1 MSPARIR
8 QVAWALVGITL
19 LLVALG
25 LGLDAV
31 HGTRFGLG
39 AGFVLALVAVLLP
52 LGVMVAFRQPANPI
66 GWIFLGVAVTVGL
79 GGLAGS
85 YADYWTSGEGGS
97 DGLGKLAAWYA
108 SSSWIPWVL
117 IPATFL
123 LLLFPDGKLPGSRW
137 RPVAWSA
144 GIGIGLLLVTALLT
158 PGPLED
164 YKHVQNPYGVHTGII
179 DPLGG
184 LAFLLVAIGIFGS
197 IASLV
202 LRYRRGHRELRE
214 QIKWIAL
221 AGGLVAVVVPV
232 GVATYDVVGEVVAN
246 SAIELSIL
254 TLPLA
259 AGVAILRYRLYE
271 IDLVINRTLVYG
283 VLTAGLGGIYAA
295 VSLGLGVAIGAGS
308 TLPTAA
314 ATLAVALLFRPL
326 RANIQ
331 AAVDKRFDRARYEGL
346 RKVEHFLG
354 ELRAGRAAP
363 EETGRVLADALGDP
377 RLEVLFWLPAEEI
390 HVDATG
396 RAVREPAAPG
406 RMRTPVRRGDLQLA
420 TLVHDEALCRRP
432 NLLESVI
439 AASGLAIEISRLRA
453 EVRRRLAEVEDS
465 RARIVTAGDA
475 ERRRLERD
483 LHDGAQQRLVAI
495 GLALRHVQGLLR
507 PGGEAATEVD
517 ATVTELTNAIEEL
530 RELAR
535 GVRPAGLD
543 DGLATALQEL
553 ATRSPLRTTVE
564 ATDERFEDRVETAAY
579 FVASEAFANVIKHA
593 RATAITVS
601 ANKRNGNLVVSV
613 RDDGIGGAA
622 ASDGSGLVGMG
633 DRVAALGGRLRIDS
647 SPDAGTVVTAELPC
661 G

>member
-1 MSPARIR
+1 M
-8 QVAWALVGITL
+8 
-19 LLVALG
+19 
-25 LGLDAV
+25 
-31 HGTRFGLG
+31 
-39 AGFVLALVAVLLP
+39 
-52 LGVMVAFRQPANPI
+52 
-66 GWIFLGVAVTVGL
+66 
-79 GGLAGS
+79 
-85 YADYWTSGEGGS
+85 
-97 DGLGKLAAWYA
+97 
-108 SSSWIPWVL
+108 L

-164 YKHVQNPYGVHTGII
+164 YKHVQNPYGVDTGII

-232 GVATYDVVGEVVAN
+232 GVGTYDVVGEVVAN

-271 IDLVINRTLVYG
+271 IDLVVNRTLVYG

-354 ELRAGRAAP
+354 DLRAGRAAP

-377 RLEVLFWLPAEEI
+377 GLEVLFWLPGEEI

-396 RAVREPAAPG
+396 RAVRESAACGPDADAGAPRRPAARHP
-406 RMRTPVRRGDLQLA
+406 RPRRGARPAAQPPRER
-420 TLVHDEALCRRP
+420 HRCRRARDRDQP
-432 NLLESVI
+432 
-439 AASGLAIEISRLRA
+439 AARRGAAPARRGRGLA
-453 EVRRRLAEVEDS
+453 
-465 RARIVTAGDA
+465 
-475 ERRRLERD
+475 
-483 LHDGAQQRLVAI
+483 GAD
-495 GLALRHVQGLLR
+495 RHR
-507 PGGEAATEVD
+507 GG
-517 ATVTELTNAIEEL
+517 
-530 RELAR
+530 
-535 GVRPAGLD
+535 
-543 DGLATALQEL
+543 
-553 ATRSPLRTTVE
+553 
-564 ATDERFEDRVETAAY
+564 
-579 FVASEAFANVIKHA
+579 
-593 RATAITVS
+593 
-601 ANKRNGNLVVSV
+601 
-613 RDDGIGGAA
+613 
-622 ASDGSGLVGMG
+622 
-633 DRVAALGGRLRIDS
+633 
-647 SPDAGTVVTAELPC
+647 C
-661 G
+661 